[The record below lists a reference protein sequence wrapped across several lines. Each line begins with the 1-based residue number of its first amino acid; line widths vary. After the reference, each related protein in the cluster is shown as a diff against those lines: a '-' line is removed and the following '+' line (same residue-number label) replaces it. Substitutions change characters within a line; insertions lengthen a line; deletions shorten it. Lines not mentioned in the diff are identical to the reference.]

1 MKGFFQ
7 FLIQIALTATCLA
20 DAVPGGIL
28 IDRVWSGHPVGFDI
42 LTERGHQFI
51 AYFDSERRLTV
62 KGRSLGDANWTT
74 VHPEGTEVTRRNR
87 MSNMIGWDSHNCQT
101 LGFDNEKRPVALY
114 HRFDSEG
121 KSQAFVARP
130 DSEGQ
135 WLPKQIS
142 DWSFRLDFS
151 GGGSQNIPMNLGAP
165 SPVDGKNLLASF
177 STKSAGSGRW
187 LLDGASLALIETLP
201 ASKSLF
207 PEGFSKPVGTFPGL
221 AIHTEIS
228 QSGADRWVLRWETLG
243 PNRDLEY
250 REAPP
255 PSELRL
261 YQFPVG
267 EVKQDS
273 SSFMKDQPQPD

>member
-1 MKGFFQ
+1 MTNHTLSYARSKD
-7 FLIQIALTATCLA
+7 LIHWETSSGKPLARPITLATAEVIDPA
-20 DAVPGGIL
+20 KPGEGL
-28 IDRVWSGHPVGFDI
+28 INVV
-42 LTERGHQFI
+42 
-51 AYFDSERRLTV
+51 
-62 KGRSLGDANWTT
+62 
-74 VHPEGTEVTRRNR
+74 
-87 MSNMIGWDSHNCQT
+87 QT

-135 WLPKQIS
+135 WIPKQIS
-142 DWSFRLDFS
+142 DWSFRLEFS

-165 SPVDGKNLLASF
+165 SPVDGKNMLASF

-273 SSFMKDQPQPD
+273 TSVVKDQTQPD

>member
-1 MKGFFQ
+1 MKGLFP

-20 DAVPGGIL
+20 DAVPRGIL

-121 KSQAFVARP
+121 KS
-130 DSEGQ
+130 
-135 WLPKQIS
+135 
-142 DWSFRLDFS
+142 
-151 GGGSQNIPMNLGAP
+151 
-165 SPVDGKNLLASF
+165 LL
-177 STKSAGSGRW
+177 
-187 LLDGASLALIETLP
+187 
-201 ASKSLF
+201 

-273 SSFMKDQPQPD
+273 SSVMKDQTQPD